1 MEYAHG
7 QFHSLPH
14 HRGFPFGQEAL
25 AILLIEGRK
34 QGRPDDEFG
43 GCAAHFGPARRSSVI
58 ASLYI
63 GSVMLLILN
72 LPLAGLRVRSITIPQ
87 PLLYGGIQAIQLTH
101 ESFARTK
108 RKMATRQTR

>member
-1 MEYAHG
+1 
-7 QFHSLPH
+7 
-14 HRGFPFGQEAL
+14 
-25 AILLIEGRK
+25 
-34 QGRPDDEFG
+34 
-43 GCAAHFGPARRSSVI
+43 VI

-101 ESFARTK
+101 ESFARAK
-108 RKMATRQTR
+108 RKMATRQTRSDEFGSTNRPRHGQGAEPGVPRRGCCDNVTIF